1 MNILVLTSAYPKFDG
16 DSTAPF
22 MASITEH
29 VAGKGHTM
37 HVVLPEHAELD
48 RRPIEGG
55 IHFYPFRYSPRRSWT
70 PWGYAQSLEA
80 GVTLKR
86 RLYALAPAVFVS
98 ARRMCASV
106 VRRQPIDVVHAHWVI
121 PNGAIAAG
129 VCARSKIPLV
139 VTLHGSD
146 VAISEKSKWLGAV
159 ARRTFGRADA
169 VTGPN
174 ETLLERARR
183 LGASGHVEMI
193 PWGADPGVFRPDA
206 EAARALR
213 RRHGIGENEVIVLG
227 VGRFV
232 HWKGFDDL
240 LEAVALARTK
250 HPTVRL
256 VLAGDGDLRGDLEAH
271 AARIGLADHVTF
283 TGMLPREEVVAQ
295 FAAADIVAVPS
306 IHFEQFVD
314 TGPTVALEAMAAGK
328 PLVATPVGALPQLLG
343 DGRAGRLVPERDPGA
358 LADAIGDL
366 AADSTLRGK
375 MGDRGRELVLQERNW
390 DTVANELVALFE
402 RVRRS

>member
-1 MNILVLTSAYPKFDG
+1 
-16 DSTAPF
+16 
-22 MASITEH
+22 
-29 VAGKGHTM
+29 
-37 HVVLPEHAELD
+37 
-48 RRPIEGG
+48 
-55 IHFYPFRYSPRRSWT
+55 
-70 PWGYAQSLEA
+70 
-80 GVTLKR
+80 
-86 RLYALAPAVFVS
+86 
-98 ARRMCASV
+98 
-106 VRRQPIDVVHAHWVI
+106 
-121 PNGAIAAG
+121 
-129 VCARSKIPLV
+129 
-139 VTLHGSD
+139 
-146 VAISEKSKWLGAV
+146 
-159 ARRTFGRADA
+159 
-169 VTGPN
+169 
-174 ETLLERARR
+174 
-183 LGASGHVEMI
+183 
-193 PWGADPGVFRPDA
+193 
-206 EAARALR
+206 
-213 RRHGIGENEVIVLG
+213 